1 MHTQDITAETI
12 VEIIKKPGIALVD
25 WWASWC
31 GPCMAFAPIYEA
43 VAAKHPDI
51 VFGKVDTETESGLAA
66 AFKIRAI
73 PTLMVFRDG
82 VLLFSQSGMLPAP
95 ALEELIAKVRALD
108 MDAVRQSASEPPPA
122 TAQVVI
128 PVDQRTG

>member
-1 MHTQDITAETI
+1 MHTQEITAENLG
-12 VEIIKKPGIALVD
+12 EIIKKPGITLLD

-31 GPCMAFAPIYEA
+31 GPCLAFAPVYEG

-51 VFGKVDTETESGLAA
+51 VFGKVDTEAESGLAA

-82 VLLFSQSGMLPAP
+82 VLLFSESGMLPAP
-95 ALEELIAKVRALD
+95 ALEELIGKVRALD
-108 MDAVRQSASEPPPA
+108 MDAVRRSASASEAPKSPTPPSP
-122 TAQVVI
+122 
-128 PVDQRTG
+128 